1 MSDIKKIKPT
11 HKSGFKQS
19 YFEPK
24 NLSKYLGSFPI
35 ICRSSWERKF
45 AIFCDT
51 NDAVIKWSS
60 EPIEIKYYNILD
72 KKFHKY
78 YPDYFVQIQKEGNLI
93 NYVVEVKPSSQL
105 KKPEP
110 PKRITEKA
118 VNSYKRAYETYV
130 MNLCKLDA
138 LKKYAEQRNWKVLV
152 ITEKSNLI

>member
-93 NYVVEVKPSSQL
+93 NKIKSRDYRIARKMGSGNTKSQSHAND
-105 KKPEP
+105 KDK
-110 PKRITEKA
+110 
-118 VNSYKRAYETYV
+118 
-130 MNLCKLDA
+130 
-138 LKKYAEQRNWKVLV
+138 
-152 ITEKSNLI
+152 

>member
-1 MSDIKKIKPT
+1 MSIKNIKPT
-11 HKSGFKQS
+11 HNSGFTQG
-19 YFEPK
+19 YYNPVNPF
-24 NLSKYLGSFPI
+24 KYVGPLPI
-35 ICRSSWERKF
+35 IYRSSWERKVM
-45 AIFCDT
+45 IFCDT
-51 NDAVIKWSS
+51 NERVMKWSS

-110 PKRITEKA
+110 PKRITEKV

-138 LKKYAEQRNWKVLV
+138 LRKYAEQRNWKVLV